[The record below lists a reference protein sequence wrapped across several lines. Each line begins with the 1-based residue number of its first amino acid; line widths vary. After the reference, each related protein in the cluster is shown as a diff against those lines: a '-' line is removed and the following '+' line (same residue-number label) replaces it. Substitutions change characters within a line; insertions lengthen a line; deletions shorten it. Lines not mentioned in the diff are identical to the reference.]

1 MAAFMNIRKPK
12 IYHPRRSGHH
22 VHDYKRL
29 FRFDENNVNWIV
41 RNVLLDNNE
50 VETRGGALSTK
61 QQLEAFL
68 RYAADPGFQVGVGE
82 DLGIDQASACRSIH
96 HVCDKIVQ
104 IADKW
109 IKFPQKRQEKET
121 ASSMWA
127 TKYSFPQ
134 VIGAIDCTHIKIN
147 RPANRFHPDEFVNR
161 KGVHS
166 FNVQAT
172 CDSKECFTSV
182 CASWAGCVHDSRIL
196 RCSDI
201 PHIMQS
207 TGGDF
212 LLLGDSG
219 YPIKPWLMVPFKNPE
234 TPAQQRFNQVF
245 TKERVI
251 IERCFGQLKKRF
263 PMLAGVVR
271 IATKRIPKFIVAC
284 VVLHNVSKYLNDELP
299 EEINPESIE
308 EPLVETD
315 AEEPRV
321 ETDHDE
327 PHVETDAV
335 LRQQGQIKRQQIAN
349 ILHNCN

>member
-12 IYHPRRSGHH
+12 IYNVRRSGHH

-29 FRFDENNVNWIV
+29 FRFDEDNVHWIV
-41 RNVLLDNNE
+41 QNVLLDNND

-61 QQLEAFL
+61 QRLEAFH
-68 RYAADPGFQVGVGE
+68 RYVSDPGFQVGVGE
-82 DLGIDQASACRSIH
+82 DLGIDQSSVCRSVHYI
-96 HVCDKIVQ
+96 CERLVQ
-104 IADKW
+104 IADNW
-109 IKFPQKRQEKET
+109 IKFPQTRQEKEN
-121 ASSMWA
+121 ASSTWTA
-127 TKYSFPQ
+127 KYSFLQ
-134 VIGAIDCTHIKIN
+134 AIGAIDCTHIKIN
-147 RPANRFHPDEFVNR
+147 RPVRRFHPDEFVNR

-166 FNVQAT
+166 INVQAT

-182 CASWAGCVHDSRIL
+182 CASWAGSVHDSRIL

-219 YPIKPWLMVPFKNPE
+219 YPIKPWLMVPFRNPE
-234 TPAQQRFNQVF
+234 TPTQQQFNKVF

-271 IATKRIPKFIVAC
+271 VATKQVPNIIVAC
-284 VVLHNVSKYLNDELP
+284 VVLHNISKYLHDNLP
-299 EEINPESIE
+299 EEINH
-308 EPLVETD
+308 EPIVNEGI
-315 AEEPRV
+315 EEPRV
-321 ETDHDE
+321 ETD
-327 PHVETDAV
+327 AV
-335 LRQQGQIKRQQIAN
+335 QRQLGQIKRQQIAD
-349 ILHNCN
+349 ILHNLNY

>member
-12 IYHPRRSGHH
+12 IYNVRRSGHH

-29 FRFDENNVNWIV
+29 FRFDEDNVHWIV
-41 RNVLLDNNE
+41 QNVLLDNND

-61 QQLEAFL
+61 QRLEAFL
-68 RYAADPGFQVGVGE
+68 RYVSDPGFQVGVGE
-82 DLGIDQASACRSIH
+82 DLGIDQSSVCRSVHYI
-96 HVCDKIVQ
+96 CERLVQ
-104 IADKW
+104 IADNW
-109 IKFPQKRQEKET
+109 IKFPQTRQEKEN
-121 ASSMWA
+121 ASSTWTA
-127 TKYSFPQ
+127 KYSFPQ
-134 VIGAIDCTHIKIN
+134 AIGAIDCTHIKIN
-147 RPANRFHPDEFVNR
+147 RPVRRFHPDEFVNR

-166 FNVQAT
+166 INVQAT

-182 CASWAGCVHDSRIL
+182 CASWAGSVHDSRIL

-219 YPIKPWLMVPFKNPE
+219 YPIKPWLMVPFRNPE
-234 TPAQQRFNQVF
+234 TPAQQQFNKIF

-271 IATKRIPKFIVAC
+271 VAIKQVPKFIVAC
-284 VVLHNVSKYLNDELP
+284 VVLHNISKYLHDNLP
-299 EEINPESIE
+299 EEINPEPIVNE
-308 EPLVETD
+308 EI
-315 AEEPRV
+315 EEPRV
-321 ETDHDE
+321 ETD
-327 PHVETDAV
+327 AV
-335 LRQQGQIKRQQIAN
+335 QRQLGQIKRQQIAD
-349 ILHNCN
+349 ILQNLNY